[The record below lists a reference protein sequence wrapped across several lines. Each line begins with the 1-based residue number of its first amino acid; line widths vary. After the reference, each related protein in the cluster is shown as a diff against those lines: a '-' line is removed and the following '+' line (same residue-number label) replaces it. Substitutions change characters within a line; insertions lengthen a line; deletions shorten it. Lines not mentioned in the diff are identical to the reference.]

1 MSCAYY
7 ALFHMLVSEG
17 AALIGSKLGK
27 EARIRLRRAFVH
39 GDMKAVCTSYA
50 GPPNRFPLQIVPLL
64 TFPLDPDLQA
74 LATLFLK
81 LQEERHAA
89 DYDVASVFNRT
100 EVLTYISTVNAM
112 FGSWAKVRTSANTK
126 IFLADLLLRKSWSR
140 Q

>member
-7 ALFHMLVSEG
+7 APFHMLVSEG

-27 EARIRLRRAFVH
+27 EPRIRIRRAFVH
-39 GDMKAVCTSYA
+39 ADMKAVCASYA
-50 GPPNRFPLQIVPLL
+50 GPPTRFPPQVAPLL

-89 DYDVASVFNRT
+89 DYDVACVFNRT
-100 EVLTYISTVNAM
+100 EVLTYMSTLNAM
-112 FGSWAKVRTSANTK
+112 FVSWARVRASANAK
-126 IFLADLLLRKSWSR
+126 IFLFDLLLRKSWSR